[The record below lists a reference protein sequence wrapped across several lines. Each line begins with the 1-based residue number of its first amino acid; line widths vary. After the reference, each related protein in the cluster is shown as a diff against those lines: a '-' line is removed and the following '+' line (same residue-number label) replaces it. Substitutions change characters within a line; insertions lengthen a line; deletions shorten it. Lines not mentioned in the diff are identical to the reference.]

1 MLLGLFID
9 NPLMNDFGAGY
20 IFHSVLVVILI
31 VCLLLYPKYE
41 THLFRVVMI
50 VGVFTYF
57 YTLFFLYP
65 DTWSNFLFLCFIPAI
80 SILFFDSKLF
90 YFSLLVNGLFV
101 TVLFCYITVVDQGVQ
116 YPHIQLDLVGNFINF
131 IASQLIIYF
140 IYYLSNVRVKRMQL
154 YYEHVQQSERLKST
168 GQLAA
173 AVAHEIRNPLTVVS
187 GFLQYYEKHFSFSK
201 DTKKHFTLMIEEL
214 NTAEQVISQY
224 LSIAKPNN
232 NQNQKMEKV
241 NIKAVLQSI
250 TDLLQSYGLL
260 RNNKIDLKIED
271 NCYIAANNLEL
282 KQLFINIIKNA
293 IEVSKAGDPVI
304 VQAERYK
311 NFIEIKI
318 IDYGIGMSEAEVKS
332 LGTPFYS
339 LKSKGTGLGLMIC
352 YNIIEKYNGSLD
364 FTSSKGEGTTV
375 TVRFPIK
382 RAK

>member
-187 GFLQYYEKHFSFSK
+187 GFLQYYEKDFSFSK